1 VKKHRTKPTGNPNP
15 SPATRFGAGVSG
27 NPIGKTSE
35 QRQIEIRNAWLATTI
50 QAQMLEAVAATLQN
64 DPAAALSRIEPST
77 LKLLKDAQDRG
88 LGTAKAS
95 VDVTNSDGSLT
106 PEARQS
112 VLLEILAKRHEA

>member
-1 VKKHRTKPTGNPNP
+1 MPRGNPKGNPNP
-15 SPATRFGAGVSG
+15 SPSTRFKPGQIA
-27 NPIGKTSE
+27 NPRGKTSE
-35 QRQIEIRNAWLATTI
+35 QRQIEISNAWIATII
-50 QAQMLEAVAATLQN
+50 QSQMLSAVAATLEN

-77 LKLLKDAQDRG
+77 LKLIKDAQDRG